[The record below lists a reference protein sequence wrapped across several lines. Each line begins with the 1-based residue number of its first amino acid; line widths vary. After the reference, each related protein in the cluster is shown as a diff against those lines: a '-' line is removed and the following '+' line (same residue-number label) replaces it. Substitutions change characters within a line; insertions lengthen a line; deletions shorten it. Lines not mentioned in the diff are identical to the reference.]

1 MRQSIANSISQ
12 RIGAAPDGALFI
24 NSDFSDLG
32 EPATV
37 RRNLNRL
44 IENGSLRRI
53 SNGLYEKPKYSAF
66 LGEPVASDPDAIAHA
81 YARNFHWTISPCG
94 NTALNLLG
102 LSTQV
107 PAIWS
112 YVSDGPYRKY
122 ALPDATIEFKH
133 RTNKE
138 ISGLSEQTLLLIQA
152 LKALGKDNVTT
163 DVIRQLTAKYS
174 ASEKR
179 RLQKEASESTDWIFS
194 AIKQICTWGEKQ

>member
-1 MRQSIANSISQ
+1 MRDSIAKDIGL
-12 RIGAAPDGALFI
+12 RVGAAPYGTLFI

-44 IENGSLRRI
+44 IENGTLRRI
-53 SNGLYEKPKYSAF
+53 ANGLYEKPKYSAF
-66 LGEPVASDPDAIAHA
+66 LGEPVAPSPDAVAHA
-81 YARNFHWTISPCG
+81 FARNYHWTISPCG

-102 LSTQV
+102 LSEQV

-122 ALPDATIEFKH
+122 ELSDVSIEFKH

-138 ISGLSEQTLLLIQA
+138 ISGLSEQSLLLIQA
-152 LKALGKDNVTT
+152 LKALGKANVT
-163 DVIRQLTAKYS
+163 DDIIHILSGKYS
-174 ASEKR
+174 TLDKQLILR
-179 RLQKEASESTDWIFS
+179 EASESTDWIYS
-194 AIKQICTWGEKQ
+194 TIKKICESGDMQ